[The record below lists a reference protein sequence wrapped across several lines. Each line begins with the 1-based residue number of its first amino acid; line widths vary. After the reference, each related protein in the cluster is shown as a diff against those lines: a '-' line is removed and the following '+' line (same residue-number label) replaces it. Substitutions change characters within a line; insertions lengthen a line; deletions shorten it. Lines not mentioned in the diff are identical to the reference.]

1 MGQNLIL
8 NMDDHGWV
16 VCAFNR
22 TTEKVDSF
30 LAKEAKGTKVV
41 GAHSLPEM
49 VAKLKKP
56 RRVMLLVK
64 GESGICA
71 KSGDEPCCDWVG
83 EDGAGHYVKMVHNG
97 IEYGDMQLI
106 CEAYHLM
113 KDALGMSCDEMREVS
128 HHPTPTGEALVEKI
142 RDAAGQKG
150 TGKWTAISGLDFGTP
165 TTLIA
170 ESVFARC
177 LSALKV
183 IYFSLLLY
191 FLCLRRKLDKSNIN
205 NQTKKDH

>member
-64 GESGICA
+64 GGLSI
-71 KSGDEPCCDWVG
+71 SVI
-83 EDGAGHYVKMVHNG
+83 DG
-97 IEYGDMQLI
+97 
-106 CEAYHLM
+106 
-113 KDALGMSCDEMREVS
+113 
-128 HHPTPTGEALVEKI
+128 TVECGVEG
-142 RDAAGQKG
+142 R
-150 TGKWTAISGLDFGTP
+150 GKHTFLSFCLNYCR
-165 TTLIA
+165 
-170 ESVFARC
+170 FAC
-177 LSALKV
+177 LSFFLSFFLFVSDVKLLFS
-183 IYFSLLLY
+183 FSLLPLNLLPVNIPLLPVLY
-191 FLCLRRKLDKSNIN
+191 IFFACMCTNVLPFFAS
-205 NQTKKDH
+205 

>member
-56 RRVMLLVK
+56 RRVMILVK
-64 GESGICA
+64 GECWG
-71 KSGDEPCCDWVG
+71 
-83 EDGAGHYVKMVHNG
+83 
-97 IEYGDMQLI
+97 
-106 CEAYHLM
+106 
-113 KDALGMSCDEMREVS
+113 
-128 HHPTPTGEALVEKI
+128 
-142 RDAAGQKG
+142 KG
-150 TGKWTAISGLDFGTP
+150 G
-165 TTLIA
+165 
-170 ESVFARC
+170 R
-177 LSALKV
+177 V
-183 IYFSLLLY
+183 I
-191 FLCLRRKLDKSNIN
+191 
-205 NQTKKDH
+205 KKGR

>member
-30 LAKEAKGTKVV
+30 LAREAKGTKVV

-64 GESGICA
+64 G
-71 KSGDEPCCDWVG
+71 
-83 EDGAGHYVKMVHNG
+83 
-97 IEYGDMQLI
+97 
-106 CEAYHLM
+106 
-113 KDALGMSCDEMREVS
+113 
-128 HHPTPTGEALVEKI
+128 
-142 RDAAGQKG
+142 
-150 TGKWTAISGLDFGTP
+150 
-165 TTLIA
+165 
-170 ESVFARC
+170 
-177 LSALKV
+177 
-183 IYFSLLLY
+183 
-191 FLCLRRKLDKSNIN
+191 
-205 NQTKKDH
+205 